1 MKHEARMTKK
11 LYRDVRHLMICH
23 SFAFR
28 SSDFVIFPF
37 ETETGKDTGFIR
49 RYRQGGAALPIS
61 KAFHPRFPDP
71 EV

>member
-1 MKHEARMTKK
+1 MKQEARMTKK
-11 LYRDVRHLMICH
+11 LCRDVRHLMICH

-28 SSDFVIFPF
+28 YSDFVIVSF

-49 RYRQGGAALPIS
+49 RYRPGAAALPIS
-61 KAFHPRFPDP
+61 KAFHPRFRGP

>member
-1 MKHEARMTKK
+1 MTKK

-23 SFAFR
+23 SLAFR

-49 RYRQGGAALPIS
+49 RCRQGGVALPIS
-61 KAFHPRFPDP
+61 KAFHPRFPGP

>member
-1 MKHEARMTKK
+1 MTKK

-23 SFAFR
+23 SFAFL
-28 SSDFVIFPF
+28 SSDFVIFSF

-61 KAFHPRFPDP
+61 KAFHPRLPGP

>member
-1 MKHEARMTKK
+1 MTKK

-28 SSDFVIFPF
+28 SSDFVIFRF

-49 RYRQGGAALPIS
+49 RYRQGGVALPIS
-61 KAFHPRFPDP
+61 KAFHPRFPGP